1 MHIKGPNS
9 FSFRRKSTRT
19 QSLTTVS
26 DDEDISFHMNF
37 IEVRS
42 YSLEVGFYLFL
53 NYTDMRTCEV
63 GWTDRYNENLI
74 RYFSKGVV
82 S

>member
-19 QSLTTVS
+19 QSLTTVG
-26 DDEDISFHMNF
+26 DEEDISFRMNF

-53 NYTDMRTCEV
+53 NSDKQTCEAV
-63 GWTDRYNENLI
+63 RTDRYNENLI
-74 RYFSKGVV
+74 RHFSKGVL